1 MSEFKGT
8 NGIWFLSG
16 TEIVSMPSQT
26 KICKVNGKTYEE
38 AKANALLISFAPEM
52 LEMLKK
58 VVSEFSHY
66 KEKAQGTSKC
76 WAIIEAEELI
86 TQITQP

>member
-1 MSEFKGT
+1 MSEFKHIKDKIQDLLAFDNDNSLSEYGKD
-8 NGIWFLSG
+8 FL
-16 TEIVSMPSQT
+16 TELQRIKKEHS
-26 KICKVNGKTYEE
+26 
-38 AKANALLISFAPEM
+38 EM
-52 LEMLKK
+52 LEMLNK

-76 WAIIEAEELI
+76 GAIIEAEELI

>member
-1 MSEFKGT
+1 MSEFRQIEERI
-8 NGIWFLSG
+8 NGLEIWGDLLSTDG
-16 TEIVSMPSQT
+16 KKLLTELQRIKKEHS
-26 KICKVNGKTYEE
+26 
-38 AKANALLISFAPEM
+38 EM

-76 WAIIEAEELI
+76 GAIIEAEELI
-86 TQITQP
+86 TQIAQP

>member
-8 NGIWFLSG
+8 NGVWFLSG

-38 AKANALLISFAPEM
+38 AKANARLISFAPEI
-52 LEMLKK
+52 LEMLI
-58 VVSEFSHY
+58 FC
-66 KEKAQGTSKC
+66 EKALNDIYKC
-76 WAIIEAEELI
+76 DTKEIKELI
-86 TQITQP
+86 KKSTQP